1 MTIDLT
7 EWYRLCAMD
16 PGAVWERNVGEQNPA
31 EFMER
36 HETDDPRLAIEAY
49 VTAMP
54 EFFGTHTAEE
64 LDTIKTKLVA
74 HIEQSERVTS

>member
-16 PGAVWERNVGEQNPA
+16 PGEVWERNVGEQNPA

-36 HETDDPRLAIEAY
+36 HETDDPRVAVEAY
-49 VTAMP
+49 IKAMP
-54 EFFGTHTAEE
+54 EFFGDRHRRGLVAE
-64 LDTIKTKLVA
+64 KLVEY
-74 HIEQSERVTS
+74 IEEVTS